1 MFANSPVDIFAFA
14 GREIFLKRDDLLHP
28 AFSGNK
34 ARKFGYFL
42 DHEFAGINKVIGH
55 GSPLA
60 NSLYSLSTLAKMKG
74 WQCDFYV
81 DHIASQIVKHPT
93 GNYAAALANGANIID
108 LSELMAQKLAFTQS
122 QGEPQVLSGLNV
134 SCDFALQT
142 GSARLSCQ
150 EYIETQVLANEPTA
164 LFIPEGGRCSYAEYG
179 VNVLAQEIVQF
190 AQANDLVDLTVFLP
204 SGTGTTALFLNQYFI
219 RQQTAIR
226 VVTCA
231 VVGGDD
237 YLRLQ
242 FSMLNPN
249 TLEHPQIV
257 NVGKKYHFGK
267 LYPEFYAMWQRVCA
281 SGIQFE
287 LLYDPLGFIV
297 LEDYLQRSE
306 LGHVMYLHQGGIL
319 GNETML
325 PRYQRKFAGTWDF
338 SKNSNITSA
347 ID

>member
-1 MFANSPVDIFAFA
+1 MFANTPVDILAFA
-14 GREIFLKRDDLLHP
+14 GRDIFLKRDDSLHP

-42 DHEFAGINKVIGH
+42 DHEFAGIDKVIGH

-74 WQCDFYV
+74 WKCDFYV
-81 DHIASQIVKHPT
+81 DHIASQVIKHPT

-108 LSELMAQKLAFTQS
+108 LSELLAQKPAFTQS
-122 QGEPQVLSGLNV
+122 QREPHALLDPDVKSETSLQVRAS
-134 SCDFALQT
+134 
-142 GSARLSCQ
+142 RLSCQ
-150 EYIETQVLANEPTA
+150 DYIGTQVLANEPTA
-164 LFIPEGGRCSYAEYG
+164 LFIPEGGRCAYAEYG
-179 VNVLAQEIVQF
+179 VNILAQEIHLWV
-190 AQANDLVDLTVFLP
+190 QANGVTDLTVFLP

-219 RQQTAIR
+219 RQQTDIR

-242 FSMLNPN
+242 FSMLNPE
-249 TLEHPQIV
+249 TCEHPHIV

-281 SGIQFE
+281 SGVQFE

-297 LEDYLQRSE
+297 LEDYLGRCHQ
-306 LGHVMYLHQGGIL
+306 GPVMYLHQGGLL
-319 GNETML
+319 GNDTML
-325 PRYQRKFAGTWDF
+325 PRYQRKFHGKLT
-338 SKNSNITSA
+338 
-347 ID
+347 

>member
-1 MFANSPVDIFAFA
+1 MFSNSPVDIFAFA

-42 DHEFAGINKVIGH
+42 DHEFIGITKVIGH

-81 DHIASQIVKHPT
+81 DHIASLIVKHPT
-93 GNYAAALANGANIID
+93 GNYAAALANGVNIID

-122 QGEPQVLSGLNV
+122 QDEPQVLSDLNV
-134 SCDFALQT
+134 SCDPALQT

-190 AQANDLVDLTVFLP
+190 AQVNDLVDLTVFLP

-281 SGIQFE
+281 SGVQFE

-297 LEDYLQRSE
+297 LEDYLLRSE
-306 LGHVMYLHQGGIL
+306 FGHVMYLHQGGIL

-325 PRYQRKFAGTWDF
+325 PRYQRKFAGV
-338 SKNSNITSA
+338 
-347 ID
+347 

>member
-1 MFANSPVDIFAFA
+1 MFSNSPVDIFAFA

-42 DHEFAGINKVIGH
+42 DHEFIGITKVIGH

-81 DHIASQIVKHPT
+81 DYIASLIVKHPT
-93 GNYAAALANGANIID
+93 GNYAAALANGVNIID

-122 QGEPQVLSGLNV
+122 QDEPQVLSDLNV
-134 SCDFALQT
+134 SCDPALQT

-281 SGIQFE
+281 SGVQFE

-297 LEDYLQRSE
+297 LEDYLLRSE
-306 LGHVMYLHQGGIL
+306 FGHVMYLHQGGIL

-325 PRYQRKFAGTWDF
+325 PRYQRKFAGV
-338 SKNSNITSA
+338 
-347 ID
+347 

>member
-1 MFANSPVDIFAFA
+1 M
-14 GREIFLKRDDLLHP
+14 FLKRDDLLHP

-42 DHEFAGINKVIGH
+42 DHDFAGINKVIGH

-81 DHIASQIVKHPT
+81 DHIASQVVKHPT

-108 LSELMAQKLAFTQS
+108 LSVLIAQKQAFTPY
-122 QGEPQVLSGLNV
+122 QGEPHRLSNLNARSSV
-134 SCDFALQT
+134 A
-142 GSARLSCQ
+142 GSRLSCQ
-150 EYIETQVLANEPTA
+150 DYIETHALGHEPTA
-164 LFIPEGGRCSYAEYG
+164 LFIPEGGRCAYAEYG
-179 VNVLAQEIVQF
+179 VNRLAQEIVQF
-190 AQANDLVDLTVFLP
+190 ANENRLIDLRVFLP
-204 SGTGTTALFLNQYFI
+204 SGTGTTALFLNQYFM
-219 RQQTAIR
+219 RQQTDIR

-242 FSMLNPN
+242 FTQLNPDN
-249 TLEHPQIV
+249 SEHPHIV
-257 NVGKKYHFGK
+257 NAGKKYHFGK

-281 SGIQFE
+281 SGVQFE

-297 LEDYLQRSE
+297 LEEYLQGGGS
-306 LGHVMYLHQGGIL
+306 HPVMYIHQGGLL

-325 PRYQRKFAGTWDF
+325 PRYQRKLALA
-338 SKNSNITSA
+338 SNPKLQYR
-347 ID
+347 

>member
-93 GNYAAALANGANIID
+93 GNYAAALANGTNIID
-108 LSELMAQKLAFTQS
+108 LSELMAQKQTFTQS
-122 QGEPQVLSGLNV
+122 QCEPQVLLEINARSEP
-134 SCDFALQT
+134 ALQT
-142 GSARLSCQ
+142 SSARLSCQ

-325 PRYQRKFAGTWDF
+325 PRYLRKFAGV
-338 SKNSNITSA
+338 
-347 ID
+347 